1 MSRARAGSAWRR
13 ALWLGLVWGL
23 PVLLVLLPL
32 LAFLAHSFFYVEADR
47 IVYQPTL
54 RNYVRF
60 FQDAIYLPLFLKTV
74 LLALEVVAI
83 TLVVGYPCA
92 YLLAGL
98 KGRLRYVL
106 ALVFTM
112 PLFMSYII
120 KIYAIRAILGT
131 RGVLNDTL
139 IWLGVIDKP
148 SDLFLFNFTAV
159 LITLSVILLPFTALP
174 IFVALERIPRQLLDA
189 AADLGGRRWYS
200 FRRVELPLS
209 LPGAVTGAMFT
220 FVLAVGDFV
229 TPEMVG
235 GTTGFTYGRVVYSQ
249 FGMAYNWPFGAAL
262 SVILLLVVVA
272 ALLLAGWAG
281 RQRGAAR

>member
-1 MSRARAGSAWRR
+1 MTRTERR
-13 ALWLGLVWGL
+13 A
-23 PVLLVLLPL
+23 PL
-32 LAFLAHSFFYVEADR
+32 NDVEADR
-47 IVYQPTL
+47 IVYEPTL
-54 RNYVRF
+54 RNYARF
-60 FQDAIYLPLFLKTV
+60 FEDAIYLPLFLKTV
-74 LLALEVVAI
+74 LLALEIVAI

-131 RGVLNDTL
+131 KGVLNNTL

-189 AADLGGRRWYS
+189 AADLGGRRWYA

-262 SVILLLVVVA
+262 SVILAIVVIVA
-272 ALLLAGWAG
+272 IAI
-281 RQRGAAR
+281 GARFGSKPGVAR